1 MPNQG
6 KVSHYCFV
14 YGLKR
19 MHLFLEKLVLED
31 ATLLF
36 NVMILAKRLGD
47 SFLDLICFW
56 LKDEMNRITTKI
68 VYEVKMYFS

>member
-19 MHLFLEKLVLED
+19 MHLFLEKLVLD
-31 ATLLF
+31 ATCVRTLLF
-36 NVMILAKRLGD
+36 DMMILAKRLGD
-47 SFLDLICFW
+47 SFLDLICLC
-56 LKDEMNRITTKI
+56 LKDEMNRQAP
-68 VYEVKMYFS
+68 